1 MNKIEI
7 KLLDEK
13 IINTTL
19 LTDEYRELKNLKD
32 ICEKNC
38 ITDLKF
44 IYRPNDQE
52 STYKISTNNI
62 TIKNGITSCA
72 INMCL
77 KRMQE
82 IETELKNIWTN
93 KGE

>member
-13 IINTTL
+13 IRNTTL
-19 LTDEYRELKNLKD
+19 LTDEYYELKKLKD
-32 ICEKNC
+32 IGEKNC
-38 ITDLKF
+38 ITNLKF
-44 IYRPNDQE
+44 SYQPDGQE
-52 STYKISTNNI
+52 SIYKIAINNI
-62 TIKNGITSCA
+62 SIKNRIASYA
-72 INMCL
+72 IDMCS